1 MVPTCPFSF
10 PLCACLS
17 TLSLPRALSLNPAP
31 LHFPRPFDDHPVHH
45 AHQLSMSPEQLQQV
59 VAYVTSGGPSVAPTP
74 SAPAQVL
81 FVNPRQVHRILRR
94 REARAAY
101 QQQLKAAPPVPKKVP
116 WVVPRQ
122 RGSLVGVTVTGADGS
137 PHDPAPPRPPSP
149 PMPRGL

>member
-1 MVPTCPFSF
+1 M
-10 PLCACLS
+10 
-17 TLSLPRALSLNPAP
+17 
-31 LHFPRPFDDHPVHH
+31 HH
-45 AHQLSMSPEQLQQV
+45 HDAHQLSMSPEQLQQV

-101 QQQLKAAPPVPKKVP
+101 LQQLKAAPPVPKKVP

-122 RGSLVGVTVTGADGS
+122 RGPLVGVTVTGTDGS
-137 PHDPAPPRPPSP
+137 HHDPAPPPPPQCLGAFDTVYQCTPSSCRSTGSVMHNQAISP
-149 PMPRGL
+149 